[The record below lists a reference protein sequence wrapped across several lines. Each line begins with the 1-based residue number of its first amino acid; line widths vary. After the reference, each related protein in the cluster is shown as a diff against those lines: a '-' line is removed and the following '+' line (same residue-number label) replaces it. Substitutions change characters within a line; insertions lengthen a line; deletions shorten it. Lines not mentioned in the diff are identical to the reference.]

1 MLISPTGR
9 FEINKDLCKSLA
21 DNNPEMKHPTWTISN
36 ILHGL
41 VSYMLNDENEM
52 GAIKSTSV
60 EIEKLSYNFRCKE
73 CAHTNS

>member
-41 VSYMLNDENEM
+41 VSYMLIDENEM
-52 GAIKSTSV
+52 
-60 EIEKLSYNFRCKE
+60 
-73 CAHTNS
+73 